1 MLQGLERKKMDG
13 EKFHIQRG
21 SLTFSTDAVNETL
34 VPSTPFEGSFV
45 IYGAGNRAASG
56 FVLSTNPAVK
66 LLANE
71 FSGARETISYQIAG
85 KSAAQGGTPE
95 ESEGEK
101 LEGVFRILSDQGEYE
116 IPYCFTYE
124 TKRADSSLGP
134 VRNLLHY
141 VNLARTNWQEAVSL
155 FYRKEFCAL
164 VRGETWEDPDG
175 AAHPLEMLYRGLS
188 AREGNEH
195 NVEEFLL
202 AAGKKRPVEFSAD
215 AKELA
220 AEVSAREIRSQAE
233 PFIYKTIRIHRKGW
247 GYTCM
252 HVETCGAFLSVPVK
266 TLAAADFQDAAARLT
281 VCVDL
286 RLLHAGRNFGSIT
299 LTPAFGEPITIPV
312 TVSCGVQT
320 ALRSLHR
327 REHHEIIRQM
337 MEEYLQLRARKTK
350 GKEFAEHMGSLVR
363 RLQESDRNGFLTALY
378 RIHYLLTIH
387 QDQDAVWELQTFAR
401 RLSGDEQVPLFS
413 TAQFDLEDDL
423 TYSYRMYLTALC
435 AESPEAKEAM
445 QESGETA
452 YGFSREAVR
461 SLERRQKQN
470 PDSFW
475 IAWLLLY
482 ADSGRM
488 LRPLETARMLRRYY
502 ERGNRSPILYMEY
515 YQLIRDASGTLREL
529 GDFELQTLWFA
540 ARRGLLTPDVV
551 LQLNYLALRRKTFSR
566 RLFQIL
572 CSAYDAA
579 LEGVRPA
586 DLLESICSL
595 LIRGNMTDSS
605 CFVWYQRGIEAGL
618 TITSLLDYYMLALPE
633 DYEGALP
640 QMAVRYFAYQNTL
653 PWRQSAYLYRY
664 VSEHREELAELYEQ
678 YAPQIDRFTQE
689 ELLQHRISCD
699 LAVLYADYL
708 TDKRV
713 LTNELAAAAVP
724 AAFSCVV
731 AAPSEAEGGP
741 SHGAVV
747 YENFRTEQYFPLQGK
762 RTFFPVFGERYIL
775 ITEDD
780 NGDRHAAREAGTCRH
795 LMDYRKIAAALSMY
809 PVDHIG
815 FDLYRAEEEKSW
827 PVAEDNHLQYRRLI
841 ESPEIPEHFKERL
854 VTRLMHYYK
863 ADGAAYLEEFLAGVS
878 PEGLSGKVRNELIGE
893 MAREGLIER
902 AFEWVLLDGSAGAD
916 ADVLLRVVSGIL
928 EEQKPA
934 ADPVLAELAAAA
946 FRKKCYNDA
955 VLQYLAQFW
964 DGTTEE
970 LLELREAMKGFSL
983 ETTALSRR
991 MLVQMLF
998 TGAYILGR
1006 EELIAACRADGTDE
1020 ELLAD
1025 ALAQSSHQ
1033 YFVLKKDMGESE
1045 FELIADYGRKGVP
1058 LLDICRIAW
1067 LSMRAGLSGE
1077 TSQKDMEVTEL
1088 FLADLLERKTVFPFF
1103 RQFTGTL
1110 PLLQA
1115 YADETLVEYRSAP
1128 DEEPP
1133 KRVLYHYAM
1142 EQSGVRGTYA
1152 AKEMKEMY
1160 EGVYVTGFLL
1170 FFGEQM
1176 HYYITDDNAEKNIV
1190 ESGTVG
1196 QDARTKTSGQDRFD
1210 AINEITMLAALGRDS
1225 EALSKL
1231 EKYSRKSYLVSR
1243 MFEDTENAL

>member
-1 MLQGLERKKMDG
+1 MLQSLERKKMDG

-21 SLTFSTDAVNETL
+21 SLTFSTDAVKETL
-34 VPSTPFEGSFV
+34 TPGTPYEGSFV
-45 IYGAGNRAASG
+45 IYGAGNKAASG
-56 FVLSTNPAVK
+56 FVLSTNPAVT
-66 LLANE
+66 LLVNE
-71 FSGARETISYQIAG
+71 FSGARESISFQVAG
-85 KSAAQGGTPE
+85 QKMPQGGAKEPE
-95 ESEGEK
+95 AEK

-116 IPYCFTYE
+116 LPYCFTYE
-124 TKRADSSLGP
+124 VKRADSSLGP

-155 FYRKEFCAL
+155 FYQNEFYGL
-164 VRGETWEDPDG
+164 VQGETWEDPDG
-175 AAHPLEMLYRGLS
+175 TEHPLEALYRGLS

-195 NVEEFLL
+195 NVEEFLI
-202 AAGKKRPVEFSAD
+202 AAGKKRPVEFTVD
-215 AKELA
+215 ARELT
-220 AEVSAREIRSQAE
+220 AEVSAREVRTQAE
-233 PFIYKTIRIHRKGW
+233 PFIYKAVRIHRKGW

-252 HVETCGAFLSVPVK
+252 RVQTNGDFLSVPRK
-266 TLAAADFQDAAARLT
+266 ALTEADFQDGAARLT
-281 VCVDL
+281 VGVDV
-286 RLLHAGRNFGSIT
+286 RHLHAGRNFGSIT
-299 LTPAFGEPITIPV
+299 LTPAYGTAITLPV
-312 TVSCGVQT
+312 TVSYGVQT
-320 ALRSLHR
+320 ALRSMHR
-327 REHHEIIRQM
+327 REHHEIIRKM
-337 MEEYLQLRARKTK
+337 MEEYLQLRGKKTT
-350 GKEFAEHMGSLVR
+350 GKEFADHMGSLVR
-363 RLQESDRNGFLTALY
+363 RLQESDRNNSLTVLY
-378 RIHYLLTIH
+378 RIHYLLTVH
-387 QDQDAVWELQTFAR
+387 QDQDAVWELQALDQ
-401 RLSGDEQVPLFS
+401 RLSGDERLPLFS
-413 TAQFDLEDDL
+413 VAQFDLEDDL

-435 AESPEAKEAM
+435 AESSEAKEAM
-445 QESGETA
+445 QESGGSA
-452 YGFSREAVR
+452 YVFSRDVVR
-461 SLERRQKQN
+461 CLERKQKQN

-482 ADSGRM
+482 VDSGRM
-488 LRPLETARMLRRYY
+488 MRPLETARMLRRYY

-540 ARRGLLTPDVV
+540 SRRGLLTEDVV

-566 RLFQIL
+566 RLFAIL
-572 CSAYDAA
+572 CGAYEASIQ
-579 LEGVRPA
+579 GVRQI

-605 CFVWYQRGIEAGL
+605 CFIWYQRGIEAGL

-633 DYEGALP
+633 NYEGALP

-664 VSEHREELAELYEQ
+664 VSENREELAEFYGQ
-678 YAPQIDRFTQE
+678 YVQQMDRFTQE
-689 ELLQHRISCD
+689 ELLQHRISSD

-713 LTNELAAAAVP
+713 LTGELAAAAVP
-724 AAFSCVV
+724 AAFSCEITAAAKGS
-731 AAPSEAEGGP
+731 AAPGHA
-741 SHGAVV
+741 AVV
-747 YENFRTEQYFPLQGK
+747 YENFRTEQYFPLQEGNAY
-762 RTFFPVFGERYIL
+762 FPIYGERCIL
-775 ITEDD
+775 VTEDD
-780 NGDRHAAREAGTCRH
+780 NGDRHAGEHAGTCRH
-795 LMDYRKIAAALSMY
+795 LMDYRKISALLSVY

-815 FDLYRAEEEKSW
+815 FDLCRAEEEKSW
-827 PVAEDNHLQYRRLI
+827 PVSEENHMQYRRLI
-841 ESPEIPEHFKERL
+841 ASPELPEHFKERL
-854 VTRLMHYYK
+854 MARLMRYYK
-863 ADGAAYLEEFLAGVS
+863 ADGAAYLEEYLSRLS
-878 PEGLSGKVRNELIGE
+878 PEGLSAKARDELVCE
-893 MAREGLIER
+893 MAREGLIEK
-902 AFEWVLLDGSAGAD
+902 AYEWLLLDGGLQVEG
-916 ADVLLRVVSGIL
+916 DVLLRVISGIL
-928 EEQKPA
+928 EEEKPA
-934 ADPVLAELAAAA
+934 ADPLLGELS
-946 FRKKCYNDA
+946 FTTFQKNCYNDA
-955 VLQYLAQFW
+955 LLQYLAQFW
-964 DGTTEE
+964 DGTTQE
-970 LLELREAMKGFSL
+970 LLRIREAMKGFSL
-983 ETTALSRR
+983 DTTALSRR

-998 TGAYILGR
+998 TGEYISGR
-1006 EELIAACRADGTDE
+1006 EELIAACRMDGTDE

-1033 YFVLKKDMGESE
+1033 YFVLRKDMGESE
-1045 FELIADYGRKGVP
+1045 FDLIAEYGRKGVP

-1067 LSMRAGLSGE
+1067 LSMRAGQSGE

-1088 FLADLLERKTVFPFF
+1088 FLSDLLERKTVFPFF

-1128 DEEPP
+1128 SEEPP

-1210 AINEITMLAALGRDS
+1210 AINEITMLAALGRDG

>member
-1 MLQGLERKKMDG
+1 MLQSLERKKMDG

-34 VPSTPFEGSFV
+34 TPGTAYEGSFV

-56 FVLSTNPAVK
+56 FILSTNPAVK
-66 LLANE
+66 LLVNE
-71 FSGARETISYQIAG
+71 FSGARESIAFEIAG
-85 KSAAQGGTPE
+85 QGASQAGSARGPE
-95 ESEGEK
+95 AEK

-116 IPYCFTYE
+116 LPYCFTYE
-124 TKRADSSLGP
+124 VKRADSSLGP

-155 FYRKEFCAL
+155 FYQKEFYGL
-164 VRGETWEDPDG
+164 VQEETWEDPDG
-175 AAHPLEMLYRGLS
+175 IAHPLEMLYRGLS

-195 NVEEFLL
+195 NVEEFLI
-202 AAGKKRPVEFSAD
+202 AAGKKHPVEFTTD
-215 AKELA
+215 VRELA
-220 AEVSAREIRSQAE
+220 AEVSAREVRSQAE
-233 PFIYKTIRIHRKGW
+233 PFIYKTICIHRKGW

-252 HVETCGAFLSVPVK
+252 QVQASGRFLSVPAK
-266 TLAAADFQDAAARLT
+266 TLTEADFQDGAARLT
-281 VCVDL
+281 VGVDV
-286 RLLHAGRNFGSIT
+286 RQLHVGRNFGSIT
-299 LTPAFGEPITIPV
+299 LTPAYGDAITLPV
-312 TVSCGVQT
+312 TVSFGVQT

-337 MEEYLQLRARKTK
+337 MEEYLQLR
-350 GKEFAEHMGSLVR
+350 GKKESGKDFAAHMGSLVR
-363 RLQESDRNGFLTALY
+363 RLQESDRNGSLTALY
-378 RIHYLLTIH
+378 RIHYLLTVH
-387 QDQDAVWELQTFAR
+387 QEQDAVWELQTLGR
-401 RLSGDEQVPLFS
+401 RLSGDERVPLFS
-413 TAQFDLEDDL
+413 AAQFDLEDDL
-423 TYSYRMYLTALC
+423 TYCYRMYLTALC
-435 AESPEAKEAM
+435 VESPEAKEAM
-445 QESGETA
+445 QESGGSA
-452 YGFSREAVR
+452 YGFSREVVR
-461 SLERRQKQN
+461 ALERKQKQN
-470 PDSFW
+470 PGSFW

-482 ADSGRM
+482 ADPGRM
-488 LRPLETARMLRRYY
+488 MRPMETMRMLRRYY

-515 YQLIRDASGTLREL
+515 YQLLRDASGTLREL

-540 ARRGLLTPDVV
+540 SRRGLLTEDVV

-572 CSAYDAA
+572 CSAYETS
-579 LEGVRPA
+579 LPGVRSI

-605 CFVWYQRGIEAGL
+605 CFIWYQRGIEAGL

-633 DYEGALP
+633 GYEGALP

-664 VSEHREELAELYEQ
+664 VTENREELAEFYEQ
-678 YAPQIDRFTQE
+678 YAQQMDRFTQE
-689 ELLQHRISCD
+689 ELLQHRISPD
-699 LAVLYADYL
+699 LAVLYAEFL
-708 TDKRV
+708 SEKRV
-713 LTNELAAAAVP
+713 LTGELAAAAVP
-724 AAFSCVV
+724 AAFSCEIT
-731 AAPSEAEGGP
+731 AA
-741 SHGAVV
+741 GAGVMPGHAAAV
-747 YENFRTEQYFPLQGK
+747 YENFVTEQYFPLQGG
-762 RTFFPVFGERYIL
+762 RAYFPIYGERCIL
-775 ITEDD
+775 FTEED
-780 NGDRHAAREAGTCRH
+780 NGDRHAGERAGVWRH
-795 LMDYRKIAAALSMY
+795 LMDYRRISKLLSVY
-809 PVDHIG
+809 TVDHIG
-815 FDLYRAEEEKSW
+815 FDLYRAQEEKFW
-827 PVAEDNHLQYRRLI
+827 PVSEDNHMQYRRLI
-841 ESPEIPEHFKERL
+841 ASPEIPEHFKQRL
-854 VTRLMHYYK
+854 MARLMHYYK
-863 ADGAAYLEEFLAGVS
+863 AEGAAYLEEYLSKVS
-878 PEGLSGKVRNELIGE
+878 PEGLSERTRGELICE
-893 MAREGLIER
+893 MAREGLIGK
-902 AFEWVLLDGSAGAD
+902 AYEWLLLGGSELAEG
-916 ADVLLRVVSGIL
+916 DVLLRVVSGIL
-928 EEQKPA
+928 EEEKPA
-934 ADPVLAELAAAA
+934 ADPVLAELAFTA

-955 VLQYLAQFW
+955 LLQYLAQVW
-964 DGTTEE
+964 DGTTKE
-970 LLELREAMKGFSL
+970 LLQVREAMQGFSMD
-983 ETTALSRR
+983 TTALSRR

-998 TGAYILGR
+998 TGEYISGR
-1006 EELIAACRADGTDE
+1006 EELIAACRMDGTDE

-1033 YFVLKKDMGESE
+1033 YFVLRREMGKSE
-1045 FELIADYGRKGVP
+1045 FDLIADYGRKGVP

-1067 LSMRAGLSGE
+1067 LSMRAGQSGE

-1088 FLADLLERKTVFPFF
+1088 FLSDLLERKTVFPFF
-1103 RQFTGTL
+1103 RQFTGSL

-1115 YADETLVEYRSAP
+1115 YADETLVEYRSEPAK
-1128 DEEPP
+1128 EPP
-1133 KRVLYHYAM
+1133 RRVLYHYAM

-1210 AINEITMLAALGRDS
+1210 AINEITMLAALGRDG